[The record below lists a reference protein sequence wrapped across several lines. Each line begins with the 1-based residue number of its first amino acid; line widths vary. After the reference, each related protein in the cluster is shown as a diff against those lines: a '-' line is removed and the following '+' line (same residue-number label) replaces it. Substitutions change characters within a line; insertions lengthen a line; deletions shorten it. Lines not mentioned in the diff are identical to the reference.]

1 MLFVRVSLGQRESYA
16 TPATECKSAG
26 SLLRHIDEAA
36 VSEWGMGYRPAYASD
51 ALFGLLMPLW
61 QVIIGVLVL
70 VAVAVSVHRLFL
82 RGPSRMG
89 GAMLLTGG
97 AVVCI
102 AVVSYLVQQL

>member
-1 MLFVRVSLGQRESYA
+1 MQIGGHRAAPGRW
-16 TPATECKSAG
+16 P
-26 SLLRHIDEAA
+26 A
-36 VSEWGMGYRPAYASD
+36 VSQWGMGSPPALAVD

-61 QVIIGVLVL
+61 QVVIGLLVI
-70 VAVAVSVHRLFL
+70 VTVVVSVHRLFL

-102 AVVSYLVQQL
+102 AVVSYLVQQI